1 MKERNLKM
9 SFSSQIKDSLCR
21 TQIDCEM
28 CRAAEIAGMLRFTG
42 SEADGEIRFS
52 TENAYAAERLT
63 ENIKK
68 VFGITVTPINSVKK
82 HSFLIDNSNDAE
94 NVSDR
99 LENCT
104 PFACCKAS
112 FVRGAFLG
120 GGSITDPDK
129 SYHIEF
135 CTRREREA
143 RVLCGILSDDG
154 FAPKITERKGKKVV
168 YMKECEQIADLLG
181 YMGADNGALEMFT
194 IQVEKQMRNAVNR
207 QVNCENANMNKSAIA
222 SSKHT
227 AAIHKIKNAGRWEK
241 LPEVLKEIGEL
252 REQYPDISLKELG
265 EMTEPP
271 IGKSGVNHRL
281 NRIIEIA
288 ETISAEETKGKV

>member
-1 MKERNLKM
+1 M
-9 SFSSQIKDSLCR
+9 SFSSEIKDSLCR
-21 TQIDCEM
+21 TQIGCEM
-28 CRAAEIAGMLRFTG
+28 CRAAEIAGMIRFTG
-42 SEADGEIRFS
+42 SEKNGKIRFS

-63 ENIKK
+63 ENIKR
-68 VFGITVTPINSVKK
+68 VFGITAVPVSSAKK
-82 HSFLIDNSNDAE
+82 HLFLIDNENDTE
-94 NVSDR
+94 NISDR
-99 LENCT
+99 LESCT
-104 PFACCKAS
+104 PFACCRAS

-135 CTRREREA
+135 CTKSENEA
-143 RVLCGILSDDG
+143 KKLCGILSDNG
-154 FAPKITERKGKKVV
+154 FAPKITERKGKKIV

-207 QVNCENANMNKSAIA
+207 QVNCENANMNKAAIA

-227 AAIHKIKNAGRWEK
+227 AAIHKIKKAGKWDK
-241 LPEVLKEIGEL
+241 LPEVLREIGEL

-265 EMTEPP
+265 EMTDPP

-288 ETISAEETKGKV
+288 ENVSEENTKGKV